1 MDGSRRMASWKRS
14 RSGLAEPS
22 PEWIEASSIAIK
34 FPAMTD
40 GRGLS
45 LAVLIRKRLGYRGE
59 LIARGSVHQDIVHFL
74 ARCGFDAIELPD
86 EERLETALKWID
98 PHTGYYQPSV
108 ISSESPLTPLDIRDD
123 YSVGR
128 GVRQRVLIAQQ
139 DWRLC

>member
-1 MDGSRRMASWKRS
+1 MPRLLKRIHGDWQICDVAETLWIAQDEWRAGSALQVSVD
-14 RSGLAEPS
+14 AEPS
-22 PEWIEASSIAIK
+22 TEWLDASSIAID

-45 LAVLIRKRLGYRGE
+45 LAVLLRNRLGYRGE
-59 LIARGSVHQDIVHFL
+59 LVARGSVHQDIVHFL

-108 ISSESPLTPLDIRDD
+108 ISSESTLT
-123 YSVGR
+123 S
-128 GVRQRVLIAQQ
+128 AN
-139 DWRLC
+139 

>member
-1 MDGSRRMASWKRS
+1 MPRVLKKIHGDWQICDVAETLWIAQDEWRAGSALQVSVD
-14 RSGLAEPS
+14 AEPS
-22 PEWIEASSIAIK
+22 TDWLDASSIAIG

-45 LAVLIRKRLGYRGE
+45 LAVLLRNRLGYRGE
-59 LIARGSVHQDIVHFL
+59 LVARGSVHQDIVHFL

-108 ISSESPLTPLDIRDD
+108 VSSESALT
-123 YSVGR
+123 S
-128 GVRQRVLIAQQ
+128 AN
-139 DWRLC
+139 

>member
-1 MDGSRRMASWKRS
+1 MPRLLKKTHGDWQICDVAETSWIAQDEWQAGSALQVSVD
-14 RSGLAEPS
+14 AEPS
-22 PEWIEASSIAIK
+22 TDWLDASSIAID

-45 LAVLIRKRLGYRGE
+45 LAVLLRNRLGYRGE
-59 LIARGSVHQDIVHFL
+59 LVARGSVHQDIVHFL

-108 ISSESPLTPLDIRDD
+108 ISSESALTN
-123 YSVGR
+123 
-128 GVRQRVLIAQQ
+128 AN
-139 DWRLC
+139 

>member
-1 MDGSRRMASWKRS
+1 MPRLLKKIHGDWQICDVAETPWIAPDEWRAGSALQVSVD
-14 RSGLAEPS
+14 AEPS
-22 PEWIEASSIAIK
+22 TDWLDASSIAID

-45 LAVLIRKRLGYRGE
+45 LAVLLRNRLGYRGE
-59 LIARGSVHQDIVHFL
+59 LVARGSVHQDIVHFL

-108 ISSESPLTPLDIRDD
+108 ISSKSALT
-123 YSVGR
+123 S
-128 GVRQRVLIAQQ
+128 AN
-139 DWRLC
+139 

>member
-1 MDGSRRMASWKRS
+1 MPRLLKKIHGDWQICDVAETLWIAQDEWRAGSA
-14 RSGLAEPS
+14 LQVTADAEPS
-22 PEWIEASSIAIK
+22 TDWLDASSIAID

-45 LAVLIRKRLGYRGE
+45 LAVLLRNRLGYRGE
-59 LIARGSVHQDIVHFL
+59 LVARGSVHQDIVHFL

-108 ISSESPLTPLDIRDD
+108 ISSESILT
-123 YSVGR
+123 S
-128 GVRQRVLIAQQ
+128 AN
-139 DWRLC
+139 

>member
-1 MDGSRRMASWKRS
+1 M
-14 RSGLAEPS
+14 
-22 PEWIEASSIAIK
+22 IAID

-45 LAVLIRKRLGYRGE
+45 LAVLLRNRLGYRGE
-59 LIARGSVHQDIVHFL
+59 LVARGSVHQDIVHFL

-108 ISSESPLTPLDIRDD
+108 ISSESKLT
-123 YSVGR
+123 S
-128 GVRQRVLIAQQ
+128 AN
-139 DWRLC
+139 

>member
-1 MDGSRRMASWKRS
+1 MPRVLKKIDGDWQICNVAETAWIAQDEWRAGSALQVSVD
-14 RSGLAEPS
+14 AEPS
-22 PEWIEASSIAIK
+22 TDWLDASSIAID

-45 LAVLIRKRLGYRGE
+45 LAVLLRSRLGYRGE
-59 LIARGSVHQDIVHFL
+59 LVARGSVHQDIVHFL

-108 ISSESPLTPLDIRDD
+108 VSSESALT
-123 YSVGR
+123 S
-128 GVRQRVLIAQQ
+128 AN
-139 DWRLC
+139 

>member
-1 MDGSRRMASWKRS
+1 MPRLLKKTHGDWQICDVAETLWIAQDEWRAGSALQVSVD
-14 RSGLAEPS
+14 AEPS
-22 PEWIEASSIAIK
+22 TDWLDASSIAID

-45 LAVLIRKRLGYRGE
+45 LAVLLRNRLGYRGE
-59 LIARGSVHQDIVHFL
+59 LVARGSVHQDIVHFL

-108 ISSESPLTPLDIRDD
+108 ISSESALTN
-123 YSVGR
+123 
-128 GVRQRVLIAQQ
+128 AN
-139 DWRLC
+139 

>member
-1 MDGSRRMASWKRS
+1 MPRLLKKIHGDWQICNVAETPWIAQDEWRAGSA
-14 RSGLAEPS
+14 LQVIVDAEPS
-22 PEWIEASSIAIK
+22 TDWLDASSIAID

-45 LAVLIRKRLGYRGE
+45 LAVLLRNRLGYRGE
-59 LIARGSVHQDIVHFL
+59 LVARGSVHQDIVHFL

-108 ISSESPLTPLDIRDD
+108 VSSESALT
-123 YSVGR
+123 S
-128 GVRQRVLIAQQ
+128 AN
-139 DWRLC
+139 

>member
-1 MDGSRRMASWKRS
+1 MPRVLKKIHGDWQICDVAETLWIAQDEWRAGSALQVSVD
-14 RSGLAEPS
+14 AEPS
-22 PEWIEASSIAIK
+22 TDWLDASSIAID

-45 LAVLIRKRLGYRGE
+45 LAVLLRNRLGYRGE
-59 LIARGSVHQDIVHFL
+59 LVARGSVHQDIVHFL

-108 ISSESPLTPLDIRDD
+108 ISSESALT
-123 YSVGR
+123 S
-128 GVRQRVLIAQQ
+128 AN
-139 DWRLC
+139 

>member
-1 MDGSRRMASWKRS
+1 MPRVLKKIHGDWQICDVAETLWIAQDDWRAGSALQVSVD
-14 RSGLAEPS
+14 AEPS
-22 PEWIEASSIAIK
+22 TDWLDASSIAID

-45 LAVLIRKRLGYRGE
+45 LAVLLRNRLGYRGE
-59 LIARGSVHQDIVHFL
+59 LVARGSVHQDIVHFL

-108 ISSESPLTPLDIRDD
+108 ISSESALT
-123 YSVGR
+123 S
-128 GVRQRVLIAQQ
+128 AN
-139 DWRLC
+139 

>member
-1 MDGSRRMASWKRS
+1 MPRVLKKIHGDWQICDVAETLWIAQDKWRAGSALQVSVD
-14 RSGLAEPS
+14 AEPS
-22 PEWIEASSIAIK
+22 TDWLDASSIAID

-45 LAVLIRKRLGYRGE
+45 LAVLLRNRLGYRGE
-59 LIARGSVHQDIVHFL
+59 LVARGSVHQDIVHFL

-108 ISSESPLTPLDIRDD
+108 ISSESALT
-123 YSVGR
+123 S
-128 GVRQRVLIAQQ
+128 AN
-139 DWRLC
+139 

>member
-1 MDGSRRMASWKRS
+1 MPRLLKKIHGDWQICDVAETPWIAQDEWRAGSALQVSVD
-14 RSGLAEPS
+14 AEPS
-22 PEWIEASSIAIK
+22 TDWLDASSIAID

-45 LAVLIRKRLGYRGE
+45 LAVLLRNRLGYRGE
-59 LIARGSVHQDIVHFL
+59 LVARGSVHQDIVHFL

-108 ISSESPLTPLDIRDD
+108 ISSKSTLT
-123 YSVGR
+123 S
-128 GVRQRVLIAQQ
+128 AN
-139 DWRLC
+139 

>member
-1 MDGSRRMASWKRS
+1 MPRVLKKIHGDWQICDVAETLWIAQDKWRAGSALQVSVD
-14 RSGLAEPS
+14 AEPS
-22 PEWIEASSIAIK
+22 TDWLDASSIAID

-45 LAVLIRKRLGYRGE
+45 LAVLLRNRLGYRGE
-59 LIARGSVHQDIVHFL
+59 LVARGSVHQDIVHFL

-108 ISSESPLTPLDIRDD
+108 ISSESALTR
-123 YSVGR
+123 
-128 GVRQRVLIAQQ
+128 AN
-139 DWRLC
+139 

>member
-1 MDGSRRMASWKRS
+1 MPRLLKKIHDGWQICDVAETAWIAQDEWRAGSALQVSVD
-14 RSGLAEPS
+14 AEPS
-22 PEWIEASSIAIK
+22 ADWLDASSIAID

-45 LAVLIRKRLGYRGE
+45 LAVLLRNRLGYRGE
-59 LIARGSVHQDIVHFL
+59 LVARGSVHQDIVHFL

-108 ISSESPLTPLDIRDD
+108 ISSESALT
-123 YSVGR
+123 S
-128 GVRQRVLIAQQ
+128 AN
-139 DWRLC
+139 

>member
-1 MDGSRRMASWKRS
+1 MPRLLKKIHGDWQICDVAETPWIAQGEWRAGSA
-14 RSGLAEPS
+14 LQINVDAEPS
-22 PEWIEASSIAIK
+22 PDWLDASSIAIE

-45 LAVLIRKRLGYRGE
+45 LAVLLRNRLGYRGE
-59 LIARGSVHQDIVHFL
+59 LVARGSVHQDIVHFL

-108 ISSESPLTPLDIRDD
+108 IRSDSALT
-123 YSVGR
+123 S
-128 GVRQRVLIAQQ
+128 AN
-139 DWRLC
+139 